1 MKTILEDTS
10 SYLEVKHSKFYCYF
24 YPLESPSIT
33 SYLDE
38 LRKMHPKADH
48 FCYAYLFDDYKHF
61 SDDGEPGG
69 TAGMPIFHVLEKEG
83 LNHVLVVVV
92 RYFGGIKLGA
102 GGLVRAYTKAVT
114 STLPSL
120 NTCSMEKGY
129 QISLTIPYEEEKNFL
144 YLLGT
149 STILHREY
157 DSTIHYT
164 VLVSSSVYQK
174 LMKYQPIFLQE
185 CMIKEL
191 NSSV

>member
-1 MKTILEDTS
+1 
-10 SYLEVKHSKFYCYF
+10 
-24 YPLESPSIT
+24 
-33 SYLDE
+33 
-38 LRKMHPKADH
+38 
-48 FCYAYLFDDYKHF
+48 
-61 SDDGEPGG
+61 
-69 TAGMPIFHVLEKEG
+69 
-83 LNHVLVVVV
+83 
-92 RYFGGIKLGA
+92 
-102 GGLVRAYTKAVT
+102 
-114 STLPSL
+114 
-120 NTCSMEKGY
+120 MEKGY